1 MEVLLV
7 EPGKEARIAEI
18 GNDLKSLQA
27 AVGGYIEA
35 TYPFDDPVALVCN
48 DEGKIMQ
55 MPLNR
60 ALRGEDGRIYDAIAG
75 RSLSADSVRTI
86 SVRCR
91 KSFKVSTL
99 KNSAGRRSSSPLAA
113 TLSLCRT
120 DLARVRTSSQLRSAD
135 MEVAKC
141 RRRLS
146 SGH

>member
-60 ALRGEDGRIYDAIAG
+60 ALRAKELQGKYLEKFRWPEKFLTVGGNLVAVQDRP
-75 RSLSADSVRTI
+75 RE
-86 SVRCR
+86 
-91 KSFKVSTL
+91 STH
-99 KNSAGRRSSSPLAA
+99 KQPTQER
-113 TLSLCRT
+113 
-120 DLARVRTSSQLRSAD
+120 
-135 MEVAKC
+135 
-141 RRRLS
+141 
-146 SGH
+146 

>member
-60 ALRGEDGRIYDAIAG
+60 ALRDDAGKIYDAVAG
-75 RSLSADSVRTI
+75 PFFICGLGEDNFCSLPKDLQDKYMEKFRWPEKFLAIGGNLVAVQDKPREST
-86 SVRCR
+86 R
-91 KSFKVSTL
+91 K
-99 KNSAGRRSSSPLAA
+99 PP
-113 TLSLCRT
+113 
-120 DLARVRTSSQLRSAD
+120 SQER
-135 MEVAKC
+135 
-141 RRRLS
+141 
-146 SGH
+146 

>member
-35 TYPFDDPVALVCN
+35 IYPFDDPVALVCN

-60 ALRGEDGRIYDAIAG
+60 ALRGEDGKIYDAIAG
-75 RSLSADSVRTI
+75 PFFVCGIGEDDFCSLPKDLQAKYLEKFRWPE
-86 SVRCR
+86 
-91 KSFKVSTL
+91 KF
-99 KNSAGRRSSSPLAA
+99 LAIGG
-113 TLSLCRT
+113 SI
-120 DLARVRTSSQLRSAD
+120 
-135 MEVAKC
+135 VAVQD
-141 RRRLS
+141 RPREAAHRPAPER
-146 SGH
+146 

>member
-18 GNDLKSLQA
+18 GGDLKSLQA

-60 ALRGEDGRIYDAIAG
+60 ALRGESTTPSLA
-75 RSLSADSVRTI
+75 RSLSVASVRTI
-86 SVRCR
+86 SVRFR

-113 TLSLCRT
+113 TLSLCRISR
-120 DLARVRTSSQLRSAD
+120 ARVRTSSQLGSAN

>member
-7 EPGKEARIAEI
+7 EPGKEARMTEVS
-18 GNDLKSLQA
+18 NDLRSLQSL
-27 AVGGYIEA
+27 VGGYIEA

-60 ALRGEDGRIYDAIAG
+60 ALRGEDGKIYDAIAG
-75 RSLSADSVRTI
+75 PFFICGLGEDDFCSLP
-86 SVRCR
+86 
-91 KSFKVSTL
+91 KSFRASTWI
-99 KNSAGRRSSSPLAA
+99 SFVGPRSSSPSAA
-113 TLSLCRT
+113 ALSPCRT
-120 DLARVRTSSQLRSAD
+120 GRARPRISLRLRGNAGVSS
-135 MEVAKC
+135 C

>member
-60 ALRGEDGRIYDAIAG
+60 ALRDEDGKIYDAIAG
-75 RSLSADSVRTI
+75 SFFICGLGEDNFCSLPKELQAKYMEKFRWPEKFLAIGGNLVAVQDKPHKST
-86 SVRCR
+86 R
-91 KSFKVSTL
+91 KL
-99 KNSAGRRSSSPLAA
+99 P
-113 TLSLCRT
+113 
-120 DLARVRTSSQLRSAD
+120 SQER
-135 MEVAKC
+135 
-141 RRRLS
+141 
-146 SGH
+146 

>member
-27 AVGGYIEA
+27 TVGGWIEA

-60 ALRGEDGRIYDAIAG
+60 ALRGEDGKIYDAIAG
-75 RSLSADSVRTI
+75 PFFICGLGEDDFCSLPKDLQAKYLEKFRWPE
-86 SVRCR
+86 
-91 KSFKVSTL
+91 KF
-99 KNSAGRRSSSPLAA
+99 LAIGGNI
-113 TLSLCRT
+113 
-120 DLARVRTSSQLRSAD
+120 
-135 MEVAKC
+135 VAVQDKP
-141 RRRLS
+141 REAAHKPAPER
-146 SGH
+146 

>member
-60 ALRGEDGRIYDAIAG
+60 ALRGEDGQN
-75 RSLSADSVRTI
+75 L
-86 SVRCR
+86 
-91 KSFKVSTL
+91 
-99 KNSAGRRSSSPLAA
+99 RRHRWPILY
-113 TLSLCRT
+113 LR
-120 DLARVRTSSQLRSAD
+120 AR
-135 MEVAKC
+135 
-141 RRRLS
+141 
-146 SGH
+146 

>member
-35 TYPFDDPVALVCN
+35 IYPFYDPVALVCN

-60 ALRGEDGRIYDAIAG
+60 ALRGEDGKIYDAIAG
-75 RSLSADSVRTI
+75 SFFICGLGEDNFCSLPKDLQAKYLEKFRWPEKFLTVGGNLVAVQDKPRE
-86 SVRCR
+86 
-91 KSFKVSTL
+91 STH
-99 KNSAGRRSSSPLAA
+99 KPPAQER
-113 TLSLCRT
+113 
-120 DLARVRTSSQLRSAD
+120 
-135 MEVAKC
+135 
-141 RRRLS
+141 
-146 SGH
+146 

>member
-35 TYPFDDPVALVCN
+35 IYPFDDPVALVCN

-60 ALRGEDGRIYDAIAG
+60 ALRGDDGRIYDAIAG
-75 RSLSADSVRTI
+75 PFFICGLGEDNFCSLPKDLQAKYLEKFRWPERFLAVGGNLVAVQDKPRE
-86 SVRCR
+86 
-91 KSFKVSTL
+91 STH
-99 KNSAGRRSSSPLAA
+99 KPPAQER
-113 TLSLCRT
+113 
-120 DLARVRTSSQLRSAD
+120 
-135 MEVAKC
+135 
-141 RRRLS
+141 
-146 SGH
+146 